1 MNATRLILLLI
12 TLSIGMQATI
22 LYRQFRPIGNSG
34 RRNAV
39 EDVSPTPVDLSGRP
53 LKGVRT
59 AKVVLIEFSDF
70 ECPFC
75 QRHAKG
81 VAHEVDQQFVST
93 GKIEYAFVNNPLPNH
108 GAANLLATA
117 AICGGEQGRFW
128 ETYEVLFEKTPKTK
142 EEIVEATKGQPW
154 NHEDFS
160 KCMVGTTQT
169 AERIKKDAM
178 TAKEL
183 GVSGT
188 PSFALGK
195 IGPDGRVVVTKII
208 RGAQPLT
215 VFRDAINGLL

>member
-1 MNATRLILLLI
+1 MNATRLVLVLI
-12 TLSIGMQATI
+12 VLSIGMQGTI
-22 LYRQFRPIGNSG
+22 LYRQFWTAGDSG
-34 RRNAV
+34 RRSAV
-39 EDVSPTPVDLSGRP
+39 EEVSPTLVDLSDRP

-75 QRHAKG
+75 QRHARG
-81 VAHEVDQQFVST
+81 VAHEVEQQFVST
-93 GKIEYAFVNNPLPNH
+93 GKVEHAFVNNPLPSH

-142 EEIVEATKGQPW
+142 EEIVEAMNGQPW
-154 NHEDFS
+154 NREDFS
-160 KCMVGTTQT
+160 KCIAGTLLT
-169 AERIKKDAM
+169 AERIRKDAL

-183 GVSGT
+183 GVTGT
-188 PSFALGK
+188 PSFALGR

-215 VFRDAINGLL
+215 VFQDAINGFL